1 MDGIAYGRIKH
12 DRHALLNWRI
22 VKMQGMLAAVFIKGF
37 SDIMQNLTSRL
48 MATSTAALLVAL
60 SFSTAY
66 AQQTLPVN
74 RFSVG
79 INVIE
84 AEVASTE
91 PQRELGLMN
100 RKQLGTNQGMMFI
113 FDRPSGYCM
122 WMKNTL
128 LPLSVAFL
136 DKEGVI
142 VNIEEMLPQTETTH
156 CATRAAL
163 YALEMS
169 AGWFKTKGIKAGAKI
184 ELLK

>member
-1 MDGIAYGRIKH
+1 MH
-12 DRHALLNWRI
+12 
-22 VKMQGMLAAVFIKGF
+22 GMLAAVFINRR
-37 SDIMQNLTSRL
+37 SEPMPNTLSRHPAKYAL
-48 MATSTAALLVAL
+48 ALLATL
-60 SFSTAY
+60 TINSAW

-74 RFSVG
+74 RFNIG

-84 AEVASTE
+84 AEMASTE

-100 RKQLGTNQGMMFI
+100 RKKLGANQGMMFI

-136 DKEGVI
+136 DKDGVI
-142 VNIEEMLPQTETTH
+142 LNVEEMLPQTEATH
-156 CATRAAL
+156 CAVKPAL

-169 AGWFKTKGIKAGAKI
+169 AGWFKSKGIKAGVKV

>member
-1 MDGIAYGRIKH
+1 MH
-12 DRHALLNWRI
+12 
-22 VKMQGMLAAVFIKGF
+22 GMLATIFINPRSKPMPNTF
-37 SDIMQNLTSRL
+37 SRL
-48 MATSTAALLVAL
+48 PAQSALAL
-60 SFSTAY
+60 FAVLTMSSAC

-74 RFSVG
+74 RFSIG

-84 AEVASTE
+84 AEMASTE

-100 RKQLGTNQGMMFI
+100 RKKLGANAGMMFI

-136 DKEGVI
+136 DKDGVI
-142 VNIEEMLPQTETTH
+142 LNIEEMLPQTEATH
-156 CATRAAL
+156 CAVKPAL

-169 AGWFKTKGIKAGAKI
+169 AGWFKTKGIKAGVKVEI
-184 ELLK
+184 LK